1 MSVEEIEKFLA
12 NYLCS
17 LLQNVPGV
25 GSRRYS
31 EHIQKAL
38 SYIHEHFAEDFSLND
53 MAEHLHVSPTHL
65 SRLFRKE
72 LETSFIDYLVT
83 YRIERA
89 QQMLLHSNL
98 DLKTIS
104 EKTGFHGYNYF
115 LRTYKEKTG
124 HTPSYDLK
132 NHNI

>member
-1 MSVEEIEKFLA
+1 MIITHEYPVCEYDTARDPIIHPTDFLDKC
-12 NYLCS
+12 LPKKC
-17 LLQNVPGV
+17 
-25 GSRRYS
+25 
-31 EHIQKAL
+31 I
-38 SYIHEHFAEDFSLND
+38 ITF
-53 MAEHLHVSPTHL
+53 
-65 SRLFRKE
+65 FRKE

-132 NHNI
+132 NYNI